1 MPPTKRLQDGSQLVI
16 WRAVLAPPREK
27 TSHRCHGLSI
37 AGSQNLRVVMPRL
50 DRLKSV
56 GKERFDGDAIEFG
69 TTLEEGKLNQ
79 NRESHDVAAKC

>member
-1 MPPTKRLQDGSQLVI
+1 MPSTKRLQDGGQLVI

-37 AGSQNLRVVMPRL
+37 AGSQNLRVVMPRP
-50 DRLKSV
+50 DRWKSV

-79 NRESHDVAAKC
+79 DCKGDDVSPKC

>member
-16 WRAVLAPPREK
+16 WRTVLAPPREK

-37 AGSQNLRVVMPRL
+37 AGSQNLRVVMPEL
-50 DRLKSV
+50 DRWKSV

-69 TTLEEGKLNQ
+69 TTLEEWELNQ
-79 NRESHDVAAKC
+79 NRERHDVAAKC